1 MSIQMRYG
9 AGKDSAA
16 GMLELV
22 WENSAPT
29 SAFAAQTVSLDL
41 SPYAAVA
48 VEINLMGSA
57 TEQAVGIVMMGT
69 AATIF
74 GRPAAAATTYGRQA
88 AVSTIG
94 VVFSNGHNGSTYGQ
108 SYAIPRRIWGIR

>member
-1 MSIQMRYG
+1 MAIQMRYG
-9 AGKDSAA
+9 ASREAAA
-16 GMLELV
+16 GVFELV

-29 SAFAAQTVSLDL
+29 SAFAAQTVNLDL
-41 SPYAAVA
+41 SPYSAVA

-88 AVSTIG
+88 AVSATG

-108 SYAIPRRIWGIR
+108 SYAIPRRIFGIR